1 MPGATERKRYMRGEG
16 KTSRGDYD
24 MKKKVEIDWET
35 KEPTGRV
42 FTDYNNGNWK
52 GDER

>member
-24 MKKKVEIDWET
+24 MKKKEEINCVQKYDAPSKNT
-35 KEPTGRV
+35 
-42 FTDYNNGNWK
+42 
-52 GDER
+52 